1 MNSQQNSFEEVDILT
16 SKVFDGDFTQNDFN
30 KLTSLLENS
39 KEARNRYT
47 QLTLQESLLHWETA
61 SIEDKTESISS
72 SQKVS
77 FFPWFLSVAAAVV
90 ALFGVWWVHTNSTQA
105 NFSGSTKVAEL
116 GTSFAEQSVASNSP
130 ISPQSQ
136 FKLIRSSNIENLPY
150 NTSLGTSKS
159 ASADAIYG
167 IEILK
172 SKKTFGEGGIVFFG
186 DNISH
191 WSRAEHLSVP
201 MENGVVPKTGDQMMK
216 FSPLIVDVDS
226 KTAKVSETVKV
237 LDVSE
242 LPSSKDGLSPQIQTT
257 LLFNQGYNMKSD
269 STEFSLSFHA
279 VLSNEQ
285 SQNLSIGHKSV
296 SLESDINPTTWE
308 EISEDFELPP
318 GTDFVIVSMT
328 AKKTGPGALLP
339 DISGHY
345 ADGLSISLTYDG
357 KNIIGPL

>member
-1 MNSQQNSFEEVDILT
+1 MSSQHNSFKEVDILT
-16 SKVFDGDFTQNDFN
+16 SKVFDGDFTENDFQ

-39 KEARNRYT
+39 KEARNRYI

-61 SIEDKTESISS
+61 SIEDKQNPLELARMLAFS
-72 SQKVS
+72 
-77 FFPWFLSVAAAVV
+77 WFLSVAAAVV
-90 ALFGVWWVHTNSTQA
+90 ALLECGGSHTNSVKD
-105 NFSGSTKVAEL
+105 FSGSTQVVEQ
-116 GTSFAEQSVASNSP
+116 GVSFAEQRVLYPAP
-130 ISPQSQ
+130 QSPQSQ

-186 DNISH
+186 NRVSH
-191 WSRAEHLSVP
+191 WSRAEHISVP

-308 EISEDFELPP
+308 EISEDFELPA
-318 GTDFVIVSMT
+318 GTDYVIVSMT
-328 AKKTGPGALLP
+328 ARKTGPGAFAP

-345 ADGLSISLTYDG
+345 ADGLSISPNL
-357 KNIIGPL
+357 